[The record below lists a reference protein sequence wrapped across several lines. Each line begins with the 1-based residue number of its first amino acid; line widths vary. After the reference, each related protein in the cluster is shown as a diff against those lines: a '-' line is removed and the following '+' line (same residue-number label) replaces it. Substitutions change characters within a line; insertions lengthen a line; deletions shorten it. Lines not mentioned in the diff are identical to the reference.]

1 MQPLTSIAV
10 SPAEDVKEE
19 SWAGVYV
26 ERRPTSGML
35 RRLRGGIRLTTTHVY
50 EGDLT
55 KFGSRYSLLW
65 SRGRLGLFLALLLD
79 QLSDLG
85 QVLGLKG

>member
-1 MQPLTSIAV
+1 M
-10 SPAEDVKEE
+10 SPAEEVKEE
-19 SWAGVYV
+19 SWAGGYV

-55 KFGSRYSLLW
+55 KFASQYSFALEPWTFGFISGS
-65 SRGRLGLFLALLLD
+65 
-79 QLSDLG
+79 
-85 QVLGLKG
+85 VT